1 MTKHAA
7 HNGRGSR
14 KRIRLR
20 PGLDLHI
27 AEFRPQNEAKMP
39 FESSDPCVRFIF
51 LREGKGYMDWRVSSG
66 TAVTKKVLPVERSSG
81 ICFFP
86 ELAGTVC
93 FPAGHRQ
100 SHFSI
105 QISQSLLGSMLGG
118 RFQRIPHDLQA
129 IFDGCNTIDFW
140 HYGTLTPVMDAA
152 LLQLLHCPYSGT
164 LGLIYQESK
173 AMELIAHKLAQIESS
188 ANPAPESMKLRLDD
202 VERVR
207 FAKEVL
213 ARNLENPPRL
223 FDLARTVGTSHTQLN
238 QGFRKMYGTSVFGYL
253 RKLRL
258 EEARRLLEKG
268 NMNVTE
274 AAVAVGYNSI
284 SSFTRAFS
292 GHFGSNPMQFMKR
305 SRDSRKK

>member
-1 MTKHAA
+1 MTERSTQY
-7 HNGRGSR
+7 GTDSR
-14 KRIRLR
+14 QRIHLR

-27 AEFRPQNEAKMP
+27 ADFNPREGVKMH
-39 FESSDPCVRFIF
+39 FESISACVRFTF

-66 TAVTKKVLPVERSSG
+66 TAVTKKVLPIERSSAVS
-81 ICFFP
+81 FYP

-93 FPAGHRQ
+93 FPAGHHQ

-105 QISQSLLGSMLGG
+105 QVSQSLLGNLLRG

-129 IFDGCNTIDFW
+129 IFDGCSTIDFC
-140 HYGTLTPVMDAA
+140 HYGMLSPVMDAA
-152 LLQLLHCPYSGT
+152 ILQLLHCPYSGT

-173 AMELIAHKLAQIESS
+173 AIELIAHKLAQIESS
-188 ANPAPESMKLRLDD
+188 AKASPEIMKLRLDD

-207 FAKEVL
+207 FAKEIL

-238 QGFRKMYGTSVFGYL
+238 QGFRRMYGTSVFGYL

-258 EEARRLLEKG
+258 DEARDLLEKG

-274 AAVAVGYNSI
+274 AAMAVGYNSV

-292 GHFGSNPMQFMKR
+292 DHFGSNPMRFMKKAR
-305 SRDSRKK
+305 GSRKK